1 MARAGATEMTTKQKL
16 LLEEKID
23 QFIEELIG
31 DGDYDLYISDR
42 QKDNMV
48 TACIAVMDQA
58 EDMQNFYEKEGLLKD

>member
-1 MARAGATEMTTKQKL
+1 MTTKQKL

-23 QFIEELIG
+23 QFIEELTG

-48 TACIAVMDQA
+48 NACIAVMDQA
-58 EDMQNFYEKEGLLKD
+58 EDMQNFYKKEDMLKN